1 VPADTGLLTLT
12 FMGGETPPPST
23 GREVNKWIDDCG
35 YVCGRAFSCENL
47 HWIDLPGLG
56 VFAFS
61 VGTHEVRVW
70 PEANASRETI
80 VQAFSR
86 MLQPVILQALGW
98 GEALH
103 AGATAGPEGVLA
115 FCGKSGSG
123 KSTLAFAMQQ
133 IGWRQFADDLLV
145 LRRDGDCVTACSL
158 GFTPRLRPASR
169 AHFAKAPVHL
179 SSSPQPLPANAAL
192 TAVFLLEQN
201 ERLTVPKMSLMPQV
215 RAFLELLAHAH
226 CFDAEDPGHI
236 RRLVDSYLLIAECV
250 PVFRLE
256 YRPDLQHLGQLID
269 AIAETASS
277 GRVACLR
284 HPAVGTS
291 DSVCRSP
298 LMP

>member
-1 VPADTGLLTLT
+1 VPADTGLLTLK
-12 FMGGETPPPST
+12 FMGGGTPPPSS
-23 GREVNKWIDDCG
+23 GREVNRWIDDCG
-35 YVCGRAFSCENL
+35 DVCGRAFSCENL
-47 HWIDLPGLG
+47 YWIDWPGLG

-61 VGTHEVRVW
+61 VGAHDVRVW

-98 GEALH
+98 GQTLH
-103 AGATAGPEGVLA
+103 AGATAGPGGVLA

-145 LRRDGDCVTACSL
+145 LRRHDDCVTACSL
-158 GFTPRLRPASR
+158 DFMPRLRPASR

-179 SSSPQPLPANAAL
+179 SSSPRPQTNAAL

-201 ERLTVPKMSLMPQV
+201 EGLTVPKISLMPQA

-236 RRLVDSYLLIAECV
+236 RRLVDSYLLLAERV
-250 PVFRLE
+250 PVFKLE

-269 AIAETASS
+269 AIAETASM
-277 GRVACLR
+277 GRAACL
-284 HPAVGTS
+284 HPPAIGTS
-291 DSVCRSP
+291 RFRDSALLIP
-298 LMP
+298 